1 MPRFSFPTFIFLL
14 IGALALA
21 GCDLF
26 ETGNAADE
34 PPVTTGVIVAN
45 SGNFSDQNGFL
56 TVYDPATQQTRDQ
69 PNLGAFAHSLTLVD
83 DSLFAITNTFAGGRI
98 EVHAADSVRAVDQI
112 VSSATPRTLAIVDAQ
127 KAYVTN
133 ADFTGNPGT
142 VSIYDRQTGALDK
155 AAIEVGF
162 IPEDVAVAGGK
173 AFVANYGSGG
183 AGTTLSVIDPAT
195 DQVQRTI
202 DLGCD
207 GPNELAV
214 DGEGELVVVCQGKT
228 VYNDDFTEII
238 EQTNG
243 QVVFV
248 NPDTE
253 TVVERIELD
262 QQVGSANGTQS
273 ASYAPVAEALHVIDG
288 TDTVLRVD
296 TDQNALT
303 DSLAV
308 PDDPALTGLTAV
320 AYDGTTQRLYLGRYA
335 AGPSGAPDVT
345 SAGSV
350 VVLDR
355 SGQLVTSFVAGP
367 GPGHIVLRRSAQ

>member
-1 MPRFSFPTFIFLL
+1 MLRFSTSIPVFLL
-14 IGALALA
+14 IGALALS

-26 ETGNAADE
+26 ESEGTADD

-56 TVYDPATQQTRDQ
+56 TVYDPATQQTRDL
-69 PNLGAFAHSLTLVD
+69 PNLGAFAHHLTLAD
-83 DSLFAITNTFAGGRI
+83 DSLYAITNTFSGGRI
-98 EVHAADSVRAVDQI
+98 EVHTADSVRAVDQI
-112 VSSATPRTLAIVDAQ
+112 ASRATPRTLAIVDAQ
-127 KAYVTN
+127 TAYVTS

-142 VSIYDRQTGALDK
+142 VSIYDRTTGTLDE
-155 AAIEVGF
+155 AAMEVGF
-162 IPEDVAVAGGK
+162 IPEDVAVANGK

-183 AGTTLSVIDPAT
+183 AGTTLSVIDTAT
-195 DQVQRTI
+195 NQVQRTI

-243 QVVFV
+243 QILFV
-248 NPDTE
+248 HPDTE
-253 TVVERIELD
+253 TVVDRIELD
-262 QQVGSANGTQS
+262 QQVGSANGTQG
-273 ASYAPVAEALHVIDG
+273 AAYAPVVEELHVIDG

-296 TDQNALT
+296 TDQNALGST
-303 DSLAV
+303 LTV
-308 PDDPALTGLTAV
+308 PGDAALTGLTAV

-335 AGPSGAPDVT
+335 AGPGGAPDVT

-355 SGQLVTSFVAGP
+355 SGALLTSFVAGP
-367 GPGHIVLRRSAQ
+367 APGHIVLRRAQ